1 MSKLEEGLSKLN
13 IQFSA
18 EQLEQTK
25 TYIAAILKFNE
36 SYNLMKADSEEE
48 LSVNHILDSL
58 SAYDEIKKLIDERK
72 SLSENITVGDIG
84 SGGGCPGIPLAIAF
98 PDTQFVLVERMEKRC
113 DFLENAIRQMNLK
126 NAKVFCTQADKVPA
140 ESFDV
145 EVFRAFHPFDKKIA
159 KLLLGML
166 KKGGYIAAYKARTEK
181 ILAEMEEVKV
191 LIPEYKKIA
200 LTVPFLEDHERNLVT
215 VKK

>member
-1 MSKLEEGLSKLN
+1 MKRAVIYYSLSENTKVVAEKVAAACDADLYRVEKVKPLPEAFSKQIMIGGMQSSFGIKPKVTGLPED
-13 IQFSA
+13 I
-18 EQLEQTK
+18 
-25 TYIAAILKFNE
+25 
-36 SYNLMKADSEEE
+36 
-48 LSVNHILDSL
+48 

-140 ESFDV
+140 ESFDIITKD
-145 EVFRAFHPFDKKIA
+145 FLHKK
-159 KLLLGML
+159 
-166 KKGGYIAAYKARTEK
+166 
-181 ILAEMEEVKV
+181 
-191 LIPEYKKIA
+191 
-200 LTVPFLEDHERNLVT
+200 
-215 VKK
+215 